1 MVTEAEAW
9 SRSAM
14 TASASG
20 NGEWQRSDW
29 LSLAGLFIYGVD
41 PRSLCGLLA
50 GRWYI
55 FFPE

>member
-1 MVTEAEAW
+1 
-9 SRSAM
+9 M

-29 LSLAGLFIYGVD
+29 LSLVGLFIYGVVD

-55 FFPE
+55 FIPE